1 MANKLIRPLGKL
13 ALAAAA
19 LTVVTLAPAQAAWP
33 EKPITI
39 IVPFGAGGVTD
50 ITARTFQK
58 AAADNNLLPQPMA
71 VLNITGGT
79 GGSVGSTR
87 AKTSAPDGHT
97 FLLLHLALMSA
108 EASGQ
113 SQVSYRDF
121 EAVAGTTN
129 SCMASIVPQD
139 AKWQTF
145 KELMDEAKAKPNTI
159 PFATNLGSVFH
170 MTTLIMQNSAP
181 GAEFRLV
188 QVGGEANAISS
199 LKGGHTA
206 AGLLSVGSF
215 LRYKEEGFR
224 LLAVLAPERQ
234 PGVMDYPTA
243 KEQGYDAS
251 LCIEHWWFAPKG
263 TPKEAMDGMAAML
276 KKAMETDYIKKAL
289 FEDRGMALT
298 YDTGPGFAKKL
309 DATFEWI
316 APLAKSVAKK

>member
-1 MANKLIRPLGKL
+1 MSKFSLRPLGRL
-13 ALAAAA
+13 ALPLAA
-19 LTVVTLAPAQAAWP
+19 LLAVSASPVQAAWP

-58 AAADNNLLPQPMA
+58 AAADHNLLPQPIA
-71 VLNITGGT
+71 VLNVTGGT

-87 AKTSAPDGHT
+87 AKTAAPDGYT

-113 SQVSYRDF
+113 SPNSYRDF
-121 EAVAGTTN
+121 EPIAGTTN

-139 AKWQTF
+139 ARWKTF

-170 MTTLIMQNSAP
+170 MTTLIMQNSDP

-188 QVGGEANAISS
+188 QVGGESDAITS

-215 LRYKEEGFR
+215 LRYKAEGFR
-224 LLAVLAPERQ
+224 MLAVLAPERQ
-234 PGVMDYPTA
+234 PGVMEYATA

-263 TPKEAMDGMAAML
+263 TPKEAIDGMAAML
-276 KKAMETDYIKKAL
+276 KKALETDYLKKAL
-289 FEDRGMALT
+289 FDDRGMALT
-298 YDTGPGFAKKL
+298 YDSGPGFAKKL
-309 DATFEWI
+309 DATFKWI
-316 APLAKSVAKK
+316 EPLAKSVAKK